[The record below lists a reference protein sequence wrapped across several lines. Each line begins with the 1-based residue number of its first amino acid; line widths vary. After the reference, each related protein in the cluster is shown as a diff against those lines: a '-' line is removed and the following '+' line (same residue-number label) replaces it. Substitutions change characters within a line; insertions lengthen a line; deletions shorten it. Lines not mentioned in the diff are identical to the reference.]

1 MCHKGKCVDVSSVTK
16 PPTPCSP
23 NPCLNG
29 GICKQVNSLYV
40 CNCNVEYWGL
50 NCQNLITTTTTTT
63 STTTT
68 TTTKPTT
75 RIVSKTTTTT
85 TRTTAMPIKVLIPKF
100 TAPLKKV

>member
-16 PPTPCSP
+16 APTPCLS

-40 CNCNVEYWGL
+40 CSCSVEYWGL

-63 STTTT
+63 

-75 RIVSKTTTTT
+75 RKVSKTTSTT
-85 TRTTAMPIKVLIPKF
+85 TRTTAVPIKGLIPKL